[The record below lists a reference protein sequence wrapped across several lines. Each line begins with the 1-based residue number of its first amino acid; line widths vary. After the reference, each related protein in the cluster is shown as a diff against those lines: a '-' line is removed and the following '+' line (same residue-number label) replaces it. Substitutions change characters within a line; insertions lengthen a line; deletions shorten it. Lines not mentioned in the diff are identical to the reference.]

1 MVFTAWEEVSGEEC
15 GSTGRGRRHAV
26 RFLESESMEF
36 KPHASYLLLGFQKKQ
51 RSSGC
56 GSLKVVEFHMA
67 RSTTCSKYSQI
78 LRLVLT
84 KSFLYII
91 TCVLQM
97 LSNDRFSCHPDLFPA
112 TLKWDL
118 GYMVDGV
125 IRWIEFKPIIWH
137 NKT

>member
-1 MVFTAWEEVSGEEC
+1 MVFIAWEEVRGEEY
-15 GSTGRGRRHAV
+15 GSTGRGRRRAV
-26 RFLESESMEF
+26 HFLESESMEF
-36 KPHASYLLLGFQKKQ
+36 KQHASYLLLGFQKKQ

-67 RSTTCSKYSQI
+67 RSRICSKYSQI

-84 KSFLYII
+84 KSFLYVI

-97 LSNDRFSCHPDLFPA
+97 LSNDRFSCHPDLFSA

-118 GYMVDGV
+118 SYMVDAV
-125 IRWIEFKPIIWH
+125 IWWIEFKPIIWH
-137 NKT
+137 SKK